1 LKKFALLSVS
11 DKTNIIDFAKK
22 ILLQNYEIL
31 ATGGTAKLLKQN
43 EVHCIE
49 ISDYTGFPEIFEG
62 RVKTLHPKI
71 FAGILQRRNLPEDQ
85 KQAEANGILPIDIVC
100 VNLYPFEKVAKNPET
115 TEEELIEN
123 IDIGGPGLIRAAAK
137 NHKFVSVL
145 TAPEQYEKFLNELE
159 GGSVSETT
167 KKQLAVSAFSH
178 TSQYDTF
185 ISNTL
190 ENRFQLDSTAF
201 RLHLPKTK
209 TLRYGENPH
218 QQAALY
224 GSFFDYFEIMHGKEL
239 SYNNILDITAAVE
252 LLEDLS
258 PSLTLPKGKGILKPP
273 FGGIGGLYSCVI
285 VKHNNPSGA
294 ATALSIFEAYQKAL
308 QCDPL
313 AAFGGIVALNEIV
326 DVALASKLNELFLE
340 VIIAP
345 GFADDALPI
354 LFKKKNRRILKQV
367 KKISEKGLAVKAIP
381 GGVLVQDKDFLSD
394 DFSNLKTVTKNSPGE
409 KQLEDLKFAWAVAKN
424 AKSNAIIF
432 AKDKMTLGIGAG
444 QVSRIDAV
452 KVAVMKANEFGLPL
466 ENAVVASDAFF
477 PFADNIEEIVKHGIT
492 AVIQPGG
499 SVRDDEVI
507 NAANKYSLSMVFT
520 GKRHFKH

>member
-1 LKKFALLSVS
+1 MKKFALISVS
-11 DKTNIIDFAKK
+11 DKTNILNFAKK
-22 ILLQNYEIL
+22 LLLQNYEIL

-49 ISDYTGFPEIFEG
+49 ISDYTGFPEIFDG
-62 RVKTLHPKI
+62 RVKTLQPKI
-71 FAGILQRRNLPEDQ
+71 FGGILQRRNLAEDQ

-100 VNLYPFEKVAKNPET
+100 VNLYPFEKVAKNPAT
-115 TEEELIEN
+115 TEDELIEN
-123 IDIGGPGLIRAAAK
+123 IDIGGPSLIRAAAK

-145 TAPEQYEKFLNELE
+145 TSPDQYENFLNELE
-159 GGSVSETT
+159 SNSVSEVTR
-167 KKQLAVSAFSH
+167 KRLAVAAYSH

-190 ENRFQLDSTAF
+190 ENRFGFDSTSL

-224 GSFFDYFEIMHGKEL
+224 GSFFDYFEIIHGKEL
-239 SYNNILDITAAVE
+239 SYNNILDIAAAVE
-252 LLEDLS
+252 LLEELEQN
-258 PSLTLPKGKGILKPP
+258 
-273 FGGIGGLYSCVI
+273 SCVI

-294 ATALSIFEAYQKAL
+294 ATASTICEAYQKAL
-308 QCDPL
+308 QCDPV

-326 DVALASKLNELFLE
+326 DVSFASKLNELFLE

-345 GFADDALPI
+345 GFAEEALPI
-354 LFKKKNRRILKQV
+354 LFKKKDRRILKQV
-367 KKISEKGLAVKAIP
+367 KKISEIGLTVKAIP

-394 DFSNLKTVTKNSPGE
+394 DFSNLKTVTANSPNE

-452 KVAVMKANEFGLPL
+452 KVAVMKAAEFGLSL

-492 AVIQPGG
+492 AVIEPGG
-499 SVRDDEVI
+499 SVRDEEVI

>member
-1 LKKFALLSVS
+1 LKKFALISVS
-11 DKTNIIDFAKK
+11 DKTGIVEFAKELL
-22 ILLQNYEIL
+22 ILNYEIL
-31 ATGGTAKLLKQN
+31 GTGGTAKLLKQN
-43 EVHCIE
+43 EVACTE

-62 RVKTLHPKI
+62 RVKTLQPKI
-71 FAGILQRRNLPEDQ
+71 FGGILQRRNNTEDQ
-85 KQAEANGILPIDIVC
+85 KEAEANGILPIDIVC
-100 VNLYPFEKVAKNPET
+100 VNLYPFEKVAKNPQA

-123 IDIGGPGLIRAAAK
+123 IDIGGPSLIRAAAK

-145 TAPEQYEKFLNELE
+145 TSPTQYEKFLTELRAD
-159 GGSVSETT
+159 SVSEETR
-167 KKQLAVSAFSH
+167 KGLAVSAYSH
-178 TSQYDTF
+178 TAQYDTF

-190 ENRFQLDSTAF
+190 ENRFGFESTDL

-224 GSFFDYFEIMHGKEL
+224 GTFFDHFEIKHGKEL

-252 LLEDLS
+252 LLEELEEN
-258 PSLTLPKGKGILKPP
+258 
-273 FGGIGGLYSCVI
+273 SCVI

-294 ATALSIFEAYQKAL
+294 ATASTLIEAYNKAL
-308 QCDPL
+308 RCDPV
-313 AAFGGIVALNEIV
+313 AAFGGIVALNQKV
-326 DVALASKLNELFLE
+326 DVELALKLNEIFLE

-345 GFADDALPI
+345 DFAEEALPM
-354 LFKKKNRRILKQV
+354 LFKKKDRRILKQI
-367 KKISEKGLAVKAIP
+367 KRISEEGYAIKAVP
-381 GGVLVQDKDFLSD
+381 GGVLLQNKDYLSD
-394 DFSNLKTVTKNSPGE
+394 DFSNLKTVTEKSPNE

-452 KVAVMKANEFGLPL
+452 KVAVMKSTEFGLSL

-492 AVIQPGG
+492 SVIEPGG
-499 SVRDDEVI
+499 SVRDEEVI

>member
-1 LKKFALLSVS
+1 MNLKRFALITVS
-11 DKTNIIDFAKK
+11 DKTNILNFAKK
-22 ILLQNYEIL
+22 ILQQNYEIL

-43 EVHCIE
+43 DIPCTE

-71 FAGILQRRNLPEDQ
+71 FGGILQRRDLSEDQ
-85 KQAEANGILPIDIVC
+85 KEAEVNGILPIDIVC
-100 VNLYPFEKVAKNPET
+100 ANLYPFEKVAENPAA
-115 TEEELIEN
+115 TEAELIEN
-123 IDIGGPGLIRAAAK
+123 IDIGGPSLLRAAAK

-145 TAPEQYEKFLNELE
+145 TSPAQYDTFLNELE
-159 GGSVSETT
+159 NGSISGETR
-167 KKQLAVSAFSH
+167 KRLAVAAYSH

-190 ENRFQLDSTAF
+190 ESRFKFDSAAL
-201 RLHLPKTK
+201 RLHLPKTR

-218 QQAALY
+218 QQATLY
-224 GSFFDYFEIMHGKEL
+224 GSFFDYFEILHGKEL

-252 LLEDLS
+252 LLEELE
-258 PSLTLPKGKGILKPP
+258 PN
-273 FGGIGGLYSCVI
+273 SCVI
-285 VKHNNPSGA
+285 VKHNNPAGA
-294 ATALSIFEAYQKAL
+294 ASSSTLLEAYNKAL
-308 QCDPL
+308 QCDPV
-313 AAFGGIVALNEIV
+313 AAFGGIVALNQIV
-326 DVALASKLNELFLE
+326 DAPLASKLNELFLE

-345 GFADDALPI
+345 GFAEDALPI
-354 LFKKKNRRILKQV
+354 LFKKKDRRILKQL
-367 KKISEKGLAVKAIP
+367 KNISERGTLIKTIP
-381 GGVLVQDKDFLSD
+381 GGILVQDKDFLSN
-394 DFSNLKTVTKNSPGE
+394 DFSNLKTVTENIPDE
-409 KQLEDLKFAWAVAKN
+409 KQLKDLKFAWTVAKN

-452 KVAVMKANEFGLPL
+452 KVAVMKASEFSLSL

-492 AVIQPGG
+492 AVIEPGG

-507 NAANKYSLSMVFT
+507 NAANKYSLAMVFT

>member
-1 LKKFALLSVS
+1 MKKFALLSVS
-11 DKTNIIDFAKK
+11 DKKDIIDFAKK
-22 ILLQNYEIL
+22 LILQHYEIL
-31 ATGGTAKLLKQN
+31 VTGGTAKLLKQN
-43 EVHCIE
+43 DVVCTE
-49 ISDYTGFPEIFEG
+49 ISDYTGFPEIFDG
-62 RVKTLHPKI
+62 RVKTLQPKI
-71 FAGILQRRNLPEDQ
+71 FGGILQRRDLAEDQ
-85 KQAEANGILPIDIVC
+85 TQAEANGILPIDIVC
-100 VNLYPFEKVAKNPET
+100 VNLYPFEKVAKDPAT

-123 IDIGGPGLIRAAAK
+123 IDIGGPSLIRAAAK

-145 TAPEQYEKFLNELE
+145 TSPDQYELFLTELE
-159 GGSVSETT
+159 SGSISQETR
-167 KKQLAVSAFSH
+167 KHLAVAAYSH

-185 ISNTL
+185 IANTL
-190 ENRFQLDSTAF
+190 EDRFNFESTSL

-218 QQAALY
+218 QQAALF
-224 GSFFDYFEIMHGKEL
+224 GSFFDYFEIMHGKGL

-252 LLEDLS
+252 LLEELEQN
-258 PSLTLPKGKGILKPP
+258 
-273 FGGIGGLYSCVI
+273 SCVI

-294 ATALSIFEAYQKAL
+294 ATSSSLIDAYQKAL
-308 QCDPL
+308 QCDPV
-313 AAFGGIVALNEIV
+313 AAFGGIVALNGSV
-326 DVALASKLNELFLE
+326 DVALATKLNELFLE

-345 GFADDALPI
+345 AYDEEALPI
-354 LFKKKNRRILKQV
+354 LFKKKDRRILKQV

-394 DFSNLKTVTKNSPGE
+394 DFSNLKTVTKNAPDE

-432 AKDKMTLGIGAG
+432 VKDKMTLGIGAG

-452 KVAVMKANEFGLPL
+452 KVAVMKANEFGLSL
-466 ENAVVASDAFF
+466 KNAVVASDAFF

-492 AVIQPGG
+492 AVIEPGG
-499 SVRDDEVI
+499 SVRDNEVI
-507 NAANKYSLSMVFT
+507 DAANNYALSMVFT

>member
-1 LKKFALLSVS
+1 MKKFALISVS
-11 DKTNIIDFAKK
+11 DKTNILEFAKK
-22 ILLQNYEIL
+22 LLLWNYEIL

-43 EVHCIE
+43 EVTCTE
-49 ISDYTGFPEIFEG
+49 ISDYTGFPEIFDG
-62 RVKTLHPKI
+62 RVKTLQPKI
-71 FAGILQRRNLPEDQ
+71 FGGILQRRNLPEDQ

-100 VNLYPFEKVAKNPET
+100 VNLYPFEKVAKNPAT

-123 IDIGGPGLIRAAAK
+123 IDIGGPSLIRAAAK

-145 TAPEQYEKFLNELE
+145 TSPAQYENFLSELE
-159 GGSVSETT
+159 SGAVAEETR
-167 KKQLAVSAFSH
+167 KRLAVAAYSH

-190 ENRFQLDSTAF
+190 ENRFGFDSTAL

-224 GSFFDYFEIMHGKEL
+224 GSFFDYFEIIHGKEL

-252 LLEDLS
+252 LLEELEQN
-258 PSLTLPKGKGILKPP
+258 
-273 FGGIGGLYSCVI
+273 SCVI

-294 ATALSIFEAYQKAL
+294 ATASSILEAYQKAL
-308 QCDPL
+308 QCDPV
-313 AAFGGIVALNEIV
+313 AAFGGIVALNETV
-326 DVALASKLNELFLE
+326 DITLASKLNELFLE
-340 VIIAP
+340 VVIAP
-345 GFADDALPI
+345 AFTDEALPV
-354 LFKKKNRRILKQV
+354 LFKKKDRRILKQV

-394 DFSNLKTVTKNSPGE
+394 DFSNLKTVTENSPSE

-452 KVAVMKANEFGLPL
+452 KVAVMKAAEFGLSL
-466 ENAVVASDAFF
+466 EKAVVASDAFF
-477 PFADNIEEIVKHGIT
+477 PFADNIEEVVKHGIT
-492 AVIQPGG
+492 AVIEPGG
-499 SVRDDEVI
+499 SVRDEEVI

>member
-1 LKKFALLSVS
+1 MKKFALLSVS
-11 DKTNIIDFAKK
+11 DKKDIVDFAKK
-22 ILLQNYEIL
+22 LILREYDIL
-31 ATGGTAKLLKQN
+31 VTGGTAKLLKQN
-43 EVHCIE
+43 DVDCTE
-49 ISDYTGFPEIFEG
+49 ISDYTGFPEIFDG
-62 RVKTLHPKI
+62 RVKTLQPKI
-71 FAGILQRRNLPEDQ
+71 FGGILQRRDLAEDQ

-100 VNLYPFEKVAKNPET
+100 VNLYPFEKVAKNPST

-123 IDIGGPGLIRAAAK
+123 IDIGGPSLIRAAAK

-145 TAPEQYEKFLNELE
+145 TSPDQYELFLTELDS
-159 GGSVSETT
+159 GSISLET
-167 KKQLAVSAFSH
+167 KKHLAVAAYSH
-178 TSQYDTF
+178 TSQYDTL
-185 ISNTL
+185 IANTL
-190 ENRFQLDSTAF
+190 EDRFDYESTSL

-224 GSFFDYFEIMHGKEL
+224 GSFFDYFEIMHGKGL

-252 LLEDLS
+252 LLEELEQN
-258 PSLTLPKGKGILKPP
+258 
-273 FGGIGGLYSCVI
+273 SCVI

-294 ATALSIFEAYQKAL
+294 ATSSSLLEAFKNAL
-308 QCDPL
+308 QCDPV
-313 AAFGGIVALNEIV
+313 AAFGGIVALNESV
-326 DVALASKLNELFLE
+326 DAALATKLNELFLE

-345 GFADDALPI
+345 AYAEEALPI
-354 LFKKKNRRILKQV
+354 LFKKKDRRILKQV
-367 KKISEKGLAVKAIP
+367 KKISEKGVAVKAIP

-394 DFSNLKTVTKNSPGE
+394 DFSNLKTVTKNTPDE

-432 AKDKMTLGIGAG
+432 VKDKMTLGIGAG

-452 KVAVMKANEFGLPL
+452 KVAVMKASEFGLSL
-466 ENAVVASDAFF
+466 QNAVVASDAFF

-492 AVIQPGG
+492 AVIEPGG
-499 SVRDDEVI
+499 SVRDNEVI
-507 NAANKYSLSMVFT
+507 DAANNYSLSMVFT

>member
-1 LKKFALLSVS
+1 MKKYALISVS
-11 DKTNIIDFAKK
+11 DKTGIVEFAKE
-22 ILLQNYEIL
+22 LLTLNYEIL
-31 ATGGTAKLLKQN
+31 GTGGTAKLLKQN
-43 EVHCIE
+43 EVACTE

-62 RVKTLHPKI
+62 RVKTLQPKI
-71 FAGILQRRNLPEDQ
+71 FGGILQRRNNTEDQ
-85 KQAEANGILPIDIVC
+85 KEAEANGILPIDIVC
-100 VNLYPFEKVAKNPET
+100 VNLYPFEKVAKNPQA

-123 IDIGGPGLIRAAAK
+123 IDIGGPSLIRAAAK

-145 TAPEQYEKFLNELE
+145 TSPAQYEKFLTELRAD
-159 GGSVSETT
+159 SVSEETR
-167 KKQLAVSAFSH
+167 KGLAVSAYSH
-178 TSQYDTF
+178 TAQYDTF

-190 ENRFQLDSTAF
+190 ENRFGFESTDL

-224 GSFFDYFEIMHGKEL
+224 GTFFDHFEIKHGKEL

-252 LLEDLS
+252 LLEELEEN
-258 PSLTLPKGKGILKPP
+258 
-273 FGGIGGLYSCVI
+273 SCVI

-294 ATALSIFEAYQKAL
+294 ATASTLIEAYNKAL
-308 QCDPL
+308 RCDPV
-313 AAFGGIVALNEIV
+313 AAFGGIVALNQKV
-326 DVALASKLNELFLE
+326 DVELALKLNEIFLE

-345 GFADDALPI
+345 DFAEEALPM
-354 LFKKKNRRILKQV
+354 LFKKKDRRILKQI
-367 KKISEKGLAVKAIP
+367 KRISEEGYAIKAVP
-381 GGVLVQDKDFLSD
+381 GGVLLQNKDYLSD
-394 DFSNLKTVTKNSPGE
+394 DFSNLKTVTEKSPNE

-452 KVAVMKANEFGLPL
+452 KVAVMKSTEFGLSL

-492 AVIQPGG
+492 SVIEPGG
-499 SVRDDEVI
+499 SVRDEEVI

>member
-1 LKKFALLSVS
+1 MKKFALISVS
-11 DKTNIIDFAKK
+11 DKTGIVEFAKE
-22 ILLQNYEIL
+22 LLTLNYEIL
-31 ATGGTAKLLKQN
+31 GTGGTAKLLKQN
-43 EVHCIE
+43 EVACTE

-62 RVKTLHPKI
+62 RVKTLQPKI
-71 FAGILQRRNLPEDQ
+71 FGGILQRRNNTEDQ
-85 KQAEANGILPIDIVC
+85 KEAEANGILPIDIVC
-100 VNLYPFEKVAKNPET
+100 VNLYPFEKVAKNPQAS
-115 TEEELIEN
+115 EEELIEN
-123 IDIGGPGLIRAAAK
+123 IDIGGPSLIRAAAK

-145 TAPEQYEKFLNELE
+145 TSPTQYEKFLTELRAD
-159 GGSVSETT
+159 SVSEETR
-167 KKQLAVSAFSH
+167 KRLAVSAYSH
-178 TSQYDTF
+178 TAQYDTF

-190 ENRFQLDSTAF
+190 ENRFGFESTDL
-201 RLHLPKTK
+201 RLHLPKSK

-224 GSFFDYFEIMHGKEL
+224 GTFFDHFEIKHGKEL

-252 LLEDLS
+252 LLEELEEN
-258 PSLTLPKGKGILKPP
+258 
-273 FGGIGGLYSCVI
+273 SCVI

-294 ATALSIFEAYQKAL
+294 ATASTLIEAYNKAL
-308 QCDPL
+308 RCDPV
-313 AAFGGIVALNEIV
+313 AAFGGIVALNQKV
-326 DVALASKLNELFLE
+326 DVELASKLNEIFLE

-345 GFADDALPI
+345 DFAEEAIPM
-354 LFKKKNRRILKQV
+354 LFKKKDRRILKQI
-367 KKISEKGLAVKAIP
+367 KRISEEGYAIKAVP
-381 GGVLVQDKDFLSD
+381 GGVLLQNKDYLSD
-394 DFSNLKTVTKNSPGE
+394 DFSNLKTVTEKSPNE

-452 KVAVMKANEFGLPL
+452 KVAVMKSTEFGLSL

-492 AVIQPGG
+492 SVIEPGG
-499 SVRDDEVI
+499 SVRDEEVI

>member
-1 LKKFALLSVS
+1 MKKFALISVS
-11 DKTNIIDFAKK
+11 DKTNIIEFVKK
-22 ILLQNYEIL
+22 LLLHDYEIL

-43 EVHCIE
+43 DVSCTE

-71 FAGILQRRNLPEDQ
+71 FGGILQRRNLPEDQ

-100 VNLYPFEKVAKNPET
+100 INLYPFEKVAKNPET

-123 IDIGGPGLIRAAAK
+123 IDIGGPSLIRAAAK

-145 TAPEQYEKFLNELE
+145 TGPEQYENFLSELE
-159 GGSVSETT
+159 SGSVSETS

-190 ENRFQLDSTAF
+190 ENRFQLDPTAF
-201 RLHLPKTK
+201 RLHLPKVK

-218 QQAALY
+218 QQATLY
-224 GSFFDYFEIMHGKEL
+224 GSFFDYFEILHGKEL

-252 LLEDLS
+252 LLEELEQN
-258 PSLTLPKGKGILKPP
+258 
-273 FGGIGGLYSCVI
+273 SCVI

-294 ATALSIFEAYQKAL
+294 ATSSTIFEAYQKAL
-308 QCDPL
+308 QCDPV
-313 AAFGGIVALNEIV
+313 AAFGGIVALNERV

-345 GFADDALPI
+345 GFAEEALPI
-354 LFKKKNRRILKQV
+354 LFKKKDRRILKQV

-394 DFSNLKTVTKNSPGE
+394 DFSNLKTVTKNNPDE

-466 ENAVVASDAFF
+466 ENSVVASDAFF

-492 AVIQPGG
+492 AVIEPGG

>member
-1 LKKFALLSVS
+1 MNLKRFALITVS
-11 DKTNIIDFAKK
+11 DKTNILNFAKK
-22 ILLQNYEIL
+22 ILQQNYEIL

-43 EVHCIE
+43 DIPCTE

-71 FAGILQRRNLPEDQ
+71 FGGILQRRDLSEDQ
-85 KQAEANGILPIDIVC
+85 KEAEVNGILPIDIVC
-100 VNLYPFEKVAKNPET
+100 ANLYPFEKVAENPAA
-115 TEEELIEN
+115 TEAELIEN
-123 IDIGGPGLIRAAAK
+123 IDIGGPSLLRAAAK

-145 TAPEQYEKFLNELE
+145 TSPAQYDTFVNELE
-159 GGSVSETT
+159 NGSISGETR
-167 KKQLAVSAFSH
+167 KRLAVAAYSH

-190 ENRFQLDSTAF
+190 ESRFKFDSTAL
-201 RLHLPKTK
+201 RLHLPKTR

-218 QQAALY
+218 QQATLY
-224 GSFFDYFEIMHGKEL
+224 GSFFDYFEILHGKEL

-252 LLEDLS
+252 LLEELE
-258 PSLTLPKGKGILKPP
+258 PN
-273 FGGIGGLYSCVI
+273 SCVI
-285 VKHNNPSGA
+285 VKHNNPAGA
-294 ATALSIFEAYQKAL
+294 ASSSTLLEAYNKAL
-308 QCDPL
+308 QCDPV
-313 AAFGGIVALNEIV
+313 AAFGGIVALNQIV
-326 DVALASKLNELFLE
+326 DAPLASKLNELFLE

-345 GFADDALPI
+345 GFAEDALPI
-354 LFKKKNRRILKQV
+354 LFKKKDRRILKQL
-367 KKISEKGLAVKAIP
+367 KNISERGTLIKTIP
-381 GGVLVQDKDFLSD
+381 GGILVQDKDFLSN
-394 DFSNLKTVTKNSPGE
+394 DFSNLKTVTENIPDE
-409 KQLEDLKFAWAVAKN
+409 KQLKDLKFAWTVAKN

-452 KVAVMKANEFGLPL
+452 KVAVMKASEFSLSL

-492 AVIQPGG
+492 AVIEPGG

-507 NAANKYSLSMVFT
+507 NAANKYSLAMVFT

>member
-11 DKTNIIDFAKK
+11 DKKDIIDFAKK
-22 ILLQNYEIL
+22 LILQHYEIL
-31 ATGGTAKLLKQN
+31 VTGGTAKLLKQN
-43 EVHCIE
+43 DIVCTE
-49 ISDYTGFPEIFEG
+49 ISDYTGFPEIFDG
-62 RVKTLHPKI
+62 RVKTLQPKI
-71 FAGILQRRNLPEDQ
+71 FGGILQRRDLAEDQ
-85 KQAEANGILPIDIVC
+85 TQAEANGILPIDIVC
-100 VNLYPFEKVAKNPET
+100 VNLYPFEKVAKNPAT

-123 IDIGGPGLIRAAAK
+123 IDIGGPSLIRAAAK
-137 NHKFVSVL
+137 NYKFVSVL
-145 TAPEQYEKFLNELE
+145 TSPDQYELFLTELE
-159 GGSVSETT
+159 SGSISEATR
-167 KKQLAVSAFSH
+167 KHLAVAAYSH

-185 ISNTL
+185 IANTL
-190 ENRFQLDSTAF
+190 ENRFNFESTSL

-224 GSFFDYFEIMHGKEL
+224 GSFFDYFAIMHGKGL

-252 LLEDLS
+252 LLEELEQN
-258 PSLTLPKGKGILKPP
+258 
-273 FGGIGGLYSCVI
+273 SCVI

-294 ATALSIFEAYQKAL
+294 ATASSLFDAYQKAL
-308 QCDPL
+308 QCDPV
-313 AAFGGIVALNEIV
+313 AAFGGIVALNESV
-326 DVALASKLNELFLE
+326 DVALATKLNELFLE

-345 GFADDALPI
+345 AYDEEALPI
-354 LFKKKNRRILKQV
+354 LFKKKDRRILKQV
-367 KKISEKGLAVKAIP
+367 KKISEKGFAIKAIP

-394 DFSNLKTVTKNSPGE
+394 DFSNLKTVTKNTPDE

-432 AKDKMTLGIGAG
+432 VKDKMTLGIGAG

-452 KVAVMKANEFGLPL
+452 KVAVMKANEFGLSL
-466 ENAVVASDAFF
+466 INAVVASDAFF

-492 AVIQPGG
+492 AVIEPGG
-499 SVRDDEVI
+499 SVRDNEVI
-507 NAANKYSLSMVFT
+507 DAANNYALSMVFT

>member
-1 LKKFALLSVS
+1 MKKYALISVS
-11 DKTNIIDFAKK
+11 DKTNIVEFAKDL
-22 ILLQNYEIL
+22 ISLNYEIL
-31 ATGGTAKLLKQN
+31 GTGGTAKLLKQSN
-43 EVHCIE
+43 VPCTE

-62 RVKTLHPKI
+62 RVKTLQPKI
-71 FAGILQRRNLPEDQ
+71 FGGILQRRNLPEDQ
-85 KQAEANGILPIDIVC
+85 KEAEANGILPIDIVC
-100 VNLYPFEKVAKNPET
+100 VNLYPFEKVAKNPNAS
-115 TEEELIEN
+115 EEELIEN
-123 IDIGGPGLIRAAAK
+123 IDIGGPSLIRAAAK

-145 TAPEQYEKFLNELE
+145 THPSQYENFLTELKA
-159 GGSVSETT
+159 GLVSEETR
-167 KKQLAVSAFSH
+167 KRLAVSAYSH
-178 TSQYDTF
+178 TAQYDTF

-190 ENRFQLDSTAF
+190 ENRFGFDSSSL
-201 RLHLPKTK
+201 RLHLTKTT

-252 LLEDLS
+252 LLQELEV
-258 PSLTLPKGKGILKPP
+258 K
-273 FGGIGGLYSCVI
+273 SCVI

-294 ATALSIFEAYQKAL
+294 ATATTLFKAYQNAL
-308 QCDPL
+308 KCDPV
-313 AAFGGIVALNEIV
+313 AAFGGIVALNEKV
-326 DVALASKLNELFLE
+326 DAELALKLNEIFLE

-345 GFADDALPI
+345 EFAEEALPI
-354 LFKKKNRRILKQV
+354 LFKKKDRRILKQI
-367 KKISEKGLAVKAIP
+367 KRISEEGDAIKAVP
-381 GGVLVQDKDFLSD
+381 GGVLVQNKDYLSD
-394 DFSNLKTVTKNSPGE
+394 DFSNLKTVTENSPTE

-452 KVAVMKANEFGLPL
+452 KVAVMKAAEFGLSL

-492 AVIQPGG
+492 AVIEPGG
-499 SVRDDEVI
+499 SVRDEEVI